1 MNALPS
7 YRQYLLLAP
16 SPGWRSTSVGL
27 TEDSTTGAYSLDAL
41 PGSPVVWPP
50 IPGAAPV
57 SPAAFATDKDGFIV
71 VLDGADMRIKVVDP
85 ALKAPARELR
95 AVGGFGHDA
104 RHFRAAED
112 IAVLHDGFI
121 AVADSGN
128 AEVKIF
134 SPYPHALVAVWRGF
148 HRPTRIAE
156 GAGGLLWIVDHGRRR
171 VVGVDRNGDVRRELA
186 GLTDPLALAVDA
198 SGKVVVLDGA
208 NLLLFPASGEGT
220 PVSIGAA
227 PGGSCLVFG
236 TDGILHVGSG
246 GLIYG
251 FALDAQG
258 GWQAAGIGVVGQQ
271 ATVKRLLCLGGATM
285 LAVVQA
291 SGAKTTQF
299 WQIDAAAGRGQTGAL
314 TTEELD
320 SGIEGCVWHRI
331 ALDADI
337 PTGTTITVV
346 PHVYAATGSDTVP
359 DLIPAPIVLSGDA
372 QDCLVQGQ
380 PGQYLKLYLTFNGN
394 GVATPV
400 LRSVKI
406 WFPRQDWLKYL
417 PALYQQ
423 DEESRSFLSRFQSI
437 LQTDFDSFDET
448 IDNIWN
454 YFDPSSVPNNWFLWL
469 AAWIALPI
477 NPLWSDAQKRS
488 VLKNAGQQYRLR
500 GTPAGLQQ
508 LISDYANVGARLFE
522 HFNLRQLIFL
532 RDDPAQATPT
542 GGGRLWS
549 RDFYR
554 RLQLGVFSRVGYFKL
569 VGEPQPG
576 AEAIS
581 WGAHEFTVFFD
592 AEPLT
597 AGATQTAVAAVVERE
612 KPAHTLAHYSP
623 VYSRFRVG
631 VQATLGL
638 DSRIGTPGEAVLC
651 QVSTLNYDAVLAAS
665 PVEREIR
672 KFGAAVRQR
681 IGVTTRLN

>member
-16 SPGWRSTSVGL
+16 GPGWRSTTVGL
-27 TEDSTTGAYSLDAL
+27 TEDTTTGAYSLDAL
-41 PGSPVVWPP
+41 PGSPVVWPQ
-50 IPGAAPV
+50 IPGDAPE
-57 SPAAFATDKDGFIV
+57 SPAAFAMGKDGLLV

-85 ALKAPARELR
+85 ALKAPARALR
-95 AVGGFGHDA
+95 AVGGHGHDA

-112 IAVLHDGFI
+112 IAVLRDGFV

-128 AEVKIF
+128 REVKIF
-134 SPYPHALVAVWRGF
+134 SPYPYALVAAWRGF

-156 GAGGLLWIVDHGRRR
+156 GAGGLLWVVDRGRR
-171 VVGVDRNGDVRRELA
+171 VVGLDRNGEVRRELP
-186 GLTDPLALAVDA
+186 GLTDPHALAVNA
-198 SGKVVVLDGA
+198 SGKVAVLDGA
-208 NLLLFPASGEGT
+208 NLLLFPASGEGA

-227 PGGSCLVFG
+227 PGGACLVFG
-236 TDGILHVGSG
+236 EDGILHVGAG

-251 FALDAQG
+251 FAPDGQD

-271 ATVKRLLCLGGATM
+271 ATVKRLLWLGGATM
-285 LAVVQA
+285 LAVVHP

-299 WQIDAAAGRGQTGAL
+299 WQIDAAAGHGQTGTL
-314 TTEELD
+314 TTQELD

-331 ALDADI
+331 MLDADI
-337 PTGTTITVV
+337 LTGTTIVVV
-346 PHVYAATGSDTVP
+346 PHVYATKGSDTVS
-359 DLIPAPIVLSGDA
+359 DLVPAPIVLSGDA
-372 QDCLVQGQ
+372 RDCLIQGQ
-380 PGQYLKLYLTFNGN
+380 AGQYLKLYLTFNGN

-423 DEESRSFLSRFQSI
+423 DEESRSFLSRFLSI
-437 LQTDFDSFDET
+437 LQTDFDGFDET
-448 IDNIWN
+448 IDNIWT
-454 YFDPSSVPNNWFLWL
+454 YFDPSSVPNDWFLWL

-477 NPLWSDAQKRS
+477 NPLWTDAQKRS

-508 LISDYANVGARLFE
+508 LISDYANVSARLFE

-569 VGEPQPG
+569 VGEPQPE

-597 AGATQTAVAAVVERE
+597 VATIQTAVAAVVERE

-651 QVSTLNYDAVLAAS
+651 QVSTLNYDAILAAS
-665 PVEREIR
+665 AVEREIR
-672 KFGAAVRQR
+672 KFGAAVRPR

>member
-16 SPGWRSTSVGL
+16 GPGWRSTTVGL
-27 TEDSTTGAYSLDAL
+27 TEDPTTGAYSLDAL
-41 PGSPVVWPP
+41 PGSPVAWPP

-57 SPAAFATDKDGFIV
+57 SPVAFATGKDGFIV
-71 VLDGADMRIKVVDP
+71 VLDGTDMRIKAVDP
-85 ALKAPARELR
+85 AGKAPARELP
-95 AVGGFGHDA
+95 AVGGLGRDA

-112 IAVLHDGFI
+112 VAVLDDGFV

-134 SPYPHALVAVWRGF
+134 SPYPHALVAVWGGF
-148 HRPTRIAE
+148 GRPTRIAE
-156 GAGGLLWIVDHGRRR
+156 GAGGLLWVIDCARRR
-171 VVGVDRNGDVRRELA
+171 VVGLDRNGDVRQQLP

-198 SGKVVVLDGA
+198 SGNVAVLDGA
-208 NLLLFPASGEGT
+208 NLLLFPASGAGT

-236 TDGILHVGSG
+236 QDGILHVGAG

-251 FALDAQG
+251 FAPDGQG

-271 ATVKRLLCLGGATM
+271 ATIKRLLWLGGATM

-291 SGAKTTQF
+291 SGAKVTQF
-299 WQIDAAAGRGQTGAL
+299 WQIDAAAGHGQTGTL
-314 TTEELD
+314 TTAELD
-320 SGIEGCVWHRI
+320 STIEGCVWHRI

-337 PTGTTITVV
+337 PIGTTIEVV
-346 PHVYAATGSDTVP
+346 PHVYATGGDTVP
-359 DLIPAPIVLSGDA
+359 DLIPAPIVLSGDTP
-372 QDCLVQGQ
+372 DCLVQGQ
-380 PGQYLKLYLTFNGN
+380 AGQYLKLYLTFNGN

-400 LRSVKI
+400 LRSIKI

-417 PALYQQ
+417 PAIYQQ
-423 DEESRSFLSRFQSI
+423 DEESRSFLSRFLSI
-437 LQTDFDSFDET
+437 LQTDFDGFDET
-448 IDNIWN
+448 IDNIWTL
-454 YFDPSSVPNNWFLWL
+454 FDPSSVPNAWFLWL

-477 NPLWSDAQKRS
+477 NPTWTDAQKRS
-488 VLKNAGQQYRLR
+488 VLKNAGGQYRLR
-500 GTPAGLQQ
+500 GTPAGIQQ
-508 LISDYANVGARLFE
+508 LISDYAGVSARLFE
-522 HFNLRQLIFL
+522 HFNLRELIFL
-532 RDDPAQATPT
+532 RDDPAKATPT

-549 RDFYR
+549 RDFYL

-569 VGEPQPG
+569 VGEPQPA

-597 AGATQTAVAAVVERE
+597 VGAKQTAVAAVVERE

-623 VYSRFRVG
+623 VYPRFRVG

-651 QVSTLNYDAVLAAS
+651 QVSTLNYDAVLGAS
-665 PVEREIR
+665 PVEREMR
-672 KFGAAVRQR
+672 KFSAAVRPR